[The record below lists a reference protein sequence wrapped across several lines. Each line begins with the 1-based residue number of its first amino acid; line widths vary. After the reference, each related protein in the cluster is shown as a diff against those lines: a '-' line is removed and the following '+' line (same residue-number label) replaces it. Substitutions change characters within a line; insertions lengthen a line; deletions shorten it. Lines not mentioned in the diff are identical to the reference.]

1 MNMKIALV
9 LGALLVLIIGVSCST
24 AIDFNHNDAQHIKHS
39 GVAVKEISNSS
50 FEKVS
55 VEKTAVSPQKSA
67 EKTQTVKKATVVKSN
82 AKAVTATKSTK
93 KVESQKPAVKED
105 VKKEAVAKNDSEKQF
120 EKTINGWNPKDHEV
134 SREDLGDGLVRIN
147 YDDGYSRVIDEDGNV
162 LSYGY

>member
-55 VEKTAVSPQKSA
+55 VEKTAA
-67 EKTQTVKKATVVKSN
+67 EKTQTVKKATVDKSN
-82 AKAVTATKSTK
+82 AKAVAATKSTK
-93 KVESQKPAVKED
+93 KVESQKPAVKAD
-105 VKKEAVAKNDSEKQF
+105 VKKEVVAKNDSEKQF